1 MLAFGVVS
9 FSSTVLFFGGN
20 WRDGGFG
27 LCLGIVVYSLG
38 QLCRRL
44 PGLPEI
50 ECFLSAIVCTFIAT
64 LLDKFVYHEN
74 LCLYGQL
81 FGGIVWQLPGIT
93 ITIAVLEL
101 YSNMIVYGSSRLMY
115 GISLATQLGLGL
127 SGGYRLVYT
136 QRDLPES
143 FENGCRHEVND
154 AFGLI
159 LLPLAAVSLGVL
171 INASHKQLPGMV
183 LCCGTGQLLS
193 FAINRINAANDSFVP
208 LVASFGVTTMARIY
222 AYYRNERPLVYILCG
237 LLVLVPGGM
246 GVKGSSDMFSGD
258 MQSGLEFTF
267 QMVLIGVVLAIGVFL
282 ALLPR
287 KSWFRSVVPT
297 SKERQFGG
305 GDGTLVKSLINSI
318 SRNKM
323 YHLYAPPESV
333 KECDV

>member
-1 MLAFGVVS
+1 
-9 FSSTVLFFGGN
+9 
-20 WRDGGFG
+20 
-27 LCLGIVVYSLG
+27 
-38 QLCRRL
+38 
-44 PGLPEI
+44 
-50 ECFLSAIVCTFIAT
+50 VCTFIAT
-64 LLDKFVYHEN
+64 LLDKFVYNEN

-136 QRDLPES
+136 ERDLPDS
-143 FENGCRHEVND
+143 FENGCKHEVND
-154 AFGLI
+154 AFGFI
-159 LLPLAAVSLGVL
+159 LLPLAAVGLGVL
-171 INASHKQLPGMV
+171 INATHRQLPGMV

-193 FAINRINAANDSFVP
+193 FLINRLEAANDSFVP
-208 LVASFGVTTMARIY
+208 LVASFGVTTVARIY
-222 AYYRNERPLVYILCG
+222 AYYLKERPLVYILCG

-246 GVKGSSDMFSGD
+246 GVKGSSSMFSGD
-258 MQSGLEFTF
+258 VKSGLEFTF

-287 KSWFRSVVPT
+287 KSWFCSNVRTNKDNNRVG
-297 SKERQFGG
+297 R
-305 GDGTLVKSLINSI
+305 DNILVKSLITSL
-318 SRNKM
+318 SRNKAN
-323 YHLYAPPESV
+323 HLYGPSELV